1 MTRKKNDIIQPI
13 EASFDDV
20 TKKVTH
26 SVSSEK
32 RRIEN
37 TRRILQEENGQSLL
51 DLRII
56 PHEVDGDLIPQ
67 RMADGYVNATAM
79 CQAVGKKFNDYSRL
93 KYTKEFLNELVIV
106 TGIPVTTLI
115 IQKQAGNK
123 WQQGTWVHPDVAIH
137 LAQWCSPKFAV
148 AVSRWVREWMTGSI
162 KGKAE
167 LPYHL
172 RRYLANRSE
181 IPPTHF
187 SILNELTF
195 NLIAPLEDKGYEL
208 PENLVPDISQ
218 GKMFCRWLRQNGEEP
233 NDFPTYNHRYED
245 GRVVRAKLYPNRL
258 LADFRKHFYT
268 VWIPEK
274 MVNYFKK
281 KDSKA
286 LPYLPEIIEYSQI
299 RLFENSTE
307 EETEK

>member
-79 CQAVGKKFNDYSRL
+79 CKSVGKLFADYFR
-93 KYTKEFLNELVIV
+93 TKSTKDFLSELSIDM
-106 TGIPVTTLI
+106 GIPISQLVVSF
-115 IQKQAGNK
+115 KGGK
-123 WQQGTWVHPDVAIH
+123 FYEQGTWVHPDVAIH

-172 RRYLANRSE
+172 RRYLANSSE
-181 IPPTHF
+181 IHPTHF